1 MDILCAHARVDRTSA
16 GASPI
21 LGGGVYQE
29 ELLESSSN
37 DGADPSL
44 RWSLLII
51 GNVPSEISFRVAE
64 SILASAPLLTSSA
77 VLGSAGIESVGFLI
91 AGVLRLLGDEDS
103 GGASVEVVLLRAEER
118 EENP

>member
-1 MDILCAHARVDRTSA
+1 
-16 GASPI
+16 
-21 LGGGVYQE
+21 
-29 ELLESSSN
+29 
-37 DGADPSL
+37 L